1 MGYYH
6 DGEQVPS
13 SKHRVI
19 TDLNGD
25 LDIICQSM
33 LTGGSKYSL
42 TTNEKPGEEKLQIF
56 SSTLRNLDELTIIG
70 YGFGDKH
77 VNNRLINAM
86 VLNNNLKLV
95 IVDPIHKPVPEFLEQ
110 FNYKDR
116 IRTAQCGA
124 AHWMEYMNTKKW
136 NTVQIEE
143 LKANASIRTMIKENI
158 THKIDG

>member
-1 MGYYH
+1 MGYFH
-6 DGEQVPS
+6 NGVQVPS
-13 SKHRVI
+13 GRDRVI

-56 SSTLRNLDELTIIG
+56 SKTLSHLDELTIIG

-86 VLNNNLKLV
+86 VLNESLTLV
-95 IVDPIHKPVPEFLEQ
+95 IVDPIHRPVPEFLEQ

-124 AHWMEYMNTKKW
+124 AHWMEYTNTKKW
-136 NTVQIEE
+136 NSVQIEE
-143 LKANASIRTMIKENI
+143 LKANAHFRAKIKENI
-158 THKIDG
+158 TRKIGC